1 MSPITEKAT
10 ETTAEAA
17 IEKAIETT
25 SDTFFKLH
33 QAATPLVLVN
43 IWDPISALL
52 AQKQGAKALGT
63 SSAALA
69 WALGYADGEQ
79 LPKDDLLAAVR
90 RLLRVCQVPLTVDI
104 ELGYSSEP
112 QAVAQLVQQLAQL
125 GVVGINLE
133 DGAGTPE
140 LLCQKISA
148 IRTELTGQPLFINI
162 RTDVF
167 LRDLAASDEQAVAMC
182 RQRFELYQAAGAD
195 GAFVPGVTSLTL
207 ARQLSEQFQLPLNLM
222 GWPAK
227 ASLADLSGAKVQRIS
242 AGPAIFLAS
251 ANATQ
256 QAIADYLQQPAPA
269 TALNG
274 SLLDVLC
281 SGAARE

>member
-1 MSPITEKAT
+1 MSAITEKAT
-10 ETTAEAA
+10 ATSTETAT
-17 IEKAIETT
+17 ETT

-52 AQKQGAKALGT
+52 AQQQGATALGT

-69 WALGYADGEQ
+69 WSLGYADGEQ
-79 LPKDDLLAAVR
+79 LPKDELLSAVR

-104 ELGYSSEP
+104 ELGYSPEP

-125 GVVGINLE
+125 GVAGINLE

-140 LLCQKISA
+140 LLCQKIA
-148 IRTELTGQPLFINI
+148 ACRALLAGQPLFINV

-167 LRDLAASDEQAVAMC
+167 LRGLAASDEQAVAMC
-182 RQRFELYQAAGAD
+182 QQRFEQYQAAGAD
-195 GAFVPGVTSLTL
+195 GAFVPGLTSLTL
-207 ARQLSEQFQLPLNLM
+207 AQELGEHIQLPLNLM
-222 GWPAK
+222 GWPAQ
-227 ASLADLSGAKVQRIS
+227 ASLADLSRAKVQRIS
-242 AGPAIFLAS
+242 VGPAIFLAS

-256 QAIADYLQQPAPA
+256 QAIADYLQQPASA
-269 TALNG
+269 AALNG
-274 SLLDVLC
+274 SLLDLLC
-281 SGAARE
+281 SGAAI

>member
-1 MSPITEKAT
+1 MSTNTDTTTETATKKAT
-10 ETTAEAA
+10 A
-17 IEKAIETT
+17 TT

-52 AQKQGAKALGT
+52 AQQQGAKAVGT

-79 LPKDDLLAAVR
+79 LPKDELLAAVR

-125 GVVGINLE
+125 GVAGINLE

-140 LLCQKISA
+140 LLCQKIA
-148 IRTELTGQPLFINI
+148 VCRALLAGQPLFINV

-167 LRDLAASDEQAVAMC
+167 LRGLATSDEQAIAMC

-195 GAFVPGVTSLTL
+195 GAFVPGLTSLTL
-207 ARQLSEQFQLPLNLM
+207 AQELGEHIQLPLNLM
-222 GWPAK
+222 GWPEK
-227 ASLADLSGAKVQRIS
+227 ASLADLSRAKVQRIS
-242 AGPAIFLAS
+242 VGPAIFLAS
-251 ANATQ
+251 VNATQ

-269 TALNG
+269 AALNG
-274 SLLDVLC
+274 SLLDLLC
-281 SGAARE
+281 SGAAI